1 MELKEVLEILVRG
14 IVQTEDQVIVTE
26 TSGSVM
32 HGKETLHYTIKVK
45 PEEFSLLVG
54 KNGSTIKSL
63 RIIMSKLAGKKKRM
77 VFVDLDEQK
86 KTFGRIC

>member
-1 MELKEVLEILVRG
+1 MELKDILEILVKG
-14 IVQTEDQVIVTE
+14 IVQTEEEVIVNE
-26 TSGSVM
+26 SSGQVM

-63 RIIMSKLAGKKKRM
+63 RIVMSKLAGKKKRM
-77 VFVDLDEQK
+77 VFVDLDESK
-86 KTFGRIC
+86 NPER